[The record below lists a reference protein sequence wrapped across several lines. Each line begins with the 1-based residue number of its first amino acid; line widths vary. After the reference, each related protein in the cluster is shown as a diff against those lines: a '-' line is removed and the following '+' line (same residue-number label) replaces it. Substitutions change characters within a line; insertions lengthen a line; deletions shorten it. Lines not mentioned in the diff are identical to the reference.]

1 MAAPARE
8 LERAL
13 GRRDLT
19 LFTINRVIGAGIF
32 GIPAVL
38 YAGVGPFSVVA
49 FLLAAVAIALIA
61 LCFAEVG
68 SAFRDTG
75 GPYLYAY
82 HTFGPLVGFEV
93 GWLMWVTQLGG
104 FAAVANL
111 LVNYL
116 GWFVPSATAGLPRLC
131 IVAVL
136 VTVLTIINVMGVRR
150 AAALNNLLTLS
161 KLVPLILFVIVGG
174 FFVEPVRFA
183 NPGSPALVSWSGA
196 VLVAVYAFS
205 GFEVLGVPS
214 GEIQD
219 PGRAIPFAL
228 LTGLGVIA
236 AIYVGVQVVA
246 VGTLP
251 GLAASARPLADAA
264 GRAIGP
270 AGAAFMVVGAL
281 VSMVGVLH
289 AILLAAGRMPFA
301 MAERRQLPP
310 AVAAVHRVYRTPH
323 VGLIVSAAAM
333 ALFTLATTFTSALTI
348 TVGLR
353 VIIYLVT
360 CAALPLLR
368 RRRGQ
373 AAAAFRVPAG
383 DVVAVLSVAT
393 CAGLLAM
400 RPWAETR
407 QLAIALVLGVVAWA
421 GCALAVRRH
430 RPIGEAGPGADGE
443 TLLQPSAASG
453 EQRPGGDV
461 S

>member
-1 MAAPARE
+1 MVVPAPV

-13 GRRDLT
+13 DRRDLT

-38 YAGVGPFSVVA
+38 YAGVGSLSVVA

-82 HTFGPLVGFEV
+82 QTFGPLVGFEI

-116 GWFVPSATAGLPRLC
+116 GWFVPAATAGLPRLC
-131 IVAVL
+131 IVATL
-136 VTVLTIINVMGVRR
+136 VVVLTIINVLGVRR

-161 KLVPLILFVIVGG
+161 KLVPLILFVLVGL
-174 FFVEPVRFA
+174 FFVEPGRFA
-183 NPGSPALVSWSGA
+183 TTGSPTMVAWSGA

-228 LTGLGVIA
+228 LAGLGVIA
-236 AIYVGVQVVA
+236 MIYIAVQVVA

-251 GLAASARPLADAA
+251 GLATSARPLADAA
-264 GRAIGP
+264 GRAVGF

-301 MAERRQLPP
+301 MAERRQLP
-310 AVAAVHRVYRTPH
+310 AVIAAVHPVYRTPH
-323 VGLIVSAAAM
+323 IGLIFSAVAM

-368 RRRGQ
+368 RRHGA

-383 DVVAVLSVAT
+383 NLVAALSVVT
-393 CAGLLAM
+393 CIGLLAM

-407 QLAIALVLGVVAWA
+407 QLGIVLALGIVAWA
-421 GCALAVRRH
+421 GCALAVRRQH
-430 RPIGEAGPGADGE
+430 LGAEAGPGAGGE
-443 TLLQPSAASG
+443 T
-453 EQRPGGDV
+453 
-461 S
+461 